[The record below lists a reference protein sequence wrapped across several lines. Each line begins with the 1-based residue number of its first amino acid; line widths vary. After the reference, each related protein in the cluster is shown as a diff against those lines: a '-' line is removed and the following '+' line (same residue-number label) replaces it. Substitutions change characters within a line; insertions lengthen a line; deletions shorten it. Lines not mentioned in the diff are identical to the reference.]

1 MLKEIGVLSHADKNG
16 FLPSI
21 GKKPE
26 PVFRETIEI
35 LINNLCKTYKRHI
48 YAIAVRGSVS
58 RNTAVVGVSDIDIV
72 VITRSPQNIKSTFIN
87 GFRIDISC
95 LTKDELKF
103 SKKELW
109 LKFTLAYS
117 GYVVYQPF
125 GKPLLSEIPKANINK
140 NSFKHLNEVHTYNT
154 YKNYWEKNPNKES
167 CVWVMK
173 GTLRALFEII
183 MIKINAYSDDIYICA
198 KELVQQFPKY
208 KKQIWEIAN
217 LVVYPSNCKN
227 KINDLLSTVN
237 LLLNKVPT

>member
-1 MLKEIGVLSHADKNG
+1 MLKEIGVLSYADKNG

-26 PVFRETIEI
+26 PVFCKTIKI

-72 VITRSPQNIKSTFIN
+72 VITRSPQKIKSTFIN

-109 LKFTLAYS
+109 LRFTLAYS
-117 GYVVYQPF
+117 GHVVYQPF

-140 NSFKHLNEVHTYNT
+140 NSFKHLNQIQN
-154 YKNYWEKNPNKES
+154 YKNYWNKNINKES

-173 GTLRALFEII
+173 GTLRGLFEYI
-183 MIKINAYSDDIYICA
+183 MIKINAYSDDIYVCA
-198 KELVQQFPKY
+198 KELVKQFPKY
-208 KKQIWEIAN
+208 KKQIWEIAS

-237 LLLNKVPT
+237 LLLNKVIA